1 MRGDELFELTVR
13 AEFEA
18 AHRIDGYNG
27 KCQRLHGHNW
37 SVEAVVEGREL
48 DELGMLIDFKILK
61 AELNKVLE
69 ELDHRYLNDLP
80 IFSQK
85 NSSKK
90 NPTAENIAQ
99 YIFETLSTSNIFADT
114 AAQVKAIR
122 VYESPRSCVTYTKD

>member
-1 MRGDELFELTVR
+1 MWGDYLFELTVR

-48 DELGMLIDFKILK
+48 DELGMLIDFKVLK
-61 AELNKVLE
+61 AELNKVLD
-69 ELDHRYLNDLP
+69 ELDHRYLNELP
-80 IFSQK
+80 LFSEK
-85 NSSKK
+85 NSPKK
-90 NPTAENIAQ
+90 NPTAENLAQ
-99 YIFETLSTSNIFADT
+99 YIFETLSASDIFADT
-114 AAQVKAIR
+114 AAQVKAVR